1 MQYLPIDTIRNIG
14 TFEFAW
20 KFGYGS
26 TEFSHPLFGMKLHF
40 ILVFFATVQGS
51 ISLILLRWR
60 KKDDR

>member
-1 MQYLPIDTIRNIG
+1 MGIG

-26 TEFSHPLFGMKLHF
+26 TEFAHPLFGMKLHF
-40 ILVFFATVQGS
+40 ILVLFAFVQGS